1 MTPQDIREKT
11 FEKAMFGGY
20 DMAAVQNYQEE
31 VATELANAQKE
42 VAVLKGKM
50 KVLVDKIEEYRASED
65 AMRLAIL
72 SAQKVGKQIEDD
84 AQARADKILGEA
96 KNTSDRILGGLQH
109 ETANEEAKLLNAK
122 TSCAKF
128 LEDVR
133 NLCMNQLEYL
143 DKLSGSKTAA
153 AQPAAQPA
161 SVSAAPA
168 EPVSAPVEEEPYD
181 YVPLDAYGAAP
192 VEVVD
197 DLPPIDVPDGMG
209 AVPVADGSG
218 APAAAA
224 PMVLTDLERKSLAG
238 ERELLTM
245 LTSYPDLFR
254 TYADRICSIEWVD
267 PRHES
272 IAWAVLATPP
282 GTDPA
287 ACMDA
292 ARSVCPEA
300 ATLVSA
306 GRISATSKHPTE
318 TNIVFMLDTLEL
330 YTIKRRMRAA
340 QAKLRQDRSLDDEA
354 RRALTMQAM
363 QDSQRQRE
371 LQKSIGGVADPF
383 RLIGPEAAG
392 TEQA

>member
-42 VAVLKGKM
+42 IAVLKGKM

-84 AQARADKILGEA
+84 AKASADKILSEA

-109 ETANEEAKLLNAK
+109 ETANEEAKLLTAK

-143 DKLSGSKTAA
+143 DKIAGSKAVA

-168 EPVSAPVEEEPYD
+168 EPVSEPAQPEAPAAAQPVEAAA
-181 YVPLDAYGAAP
+181 VAAAP
-192 VEVVD
+192 VEAQPVEAD
-197 DLPPIDVPDGMG
+197 DT
-209 AVPVADGSG
+209 AADS
-218 APAAAA
+218 AA
-224 PMVLTDLERKSLAG
+224 D
-238 ERELLTM
+238 
-245 LTSYPDLFR
+245 D
-254 TYADRICSIEWVD
+254 
-267 PRHES
+267 
-272 IAWAVLATPP
+272 ATQ
-282 GTDPA
+282 
-287 ACMDA
+287 
-292 ARSVCPEA
+292 
-300 ATLVSA
+300 
-306 GRISATSKHPTE
+306 
-318 TNIVFMLDTLEL
+318 L
-330 YTIKRRMRAA
+330 YHF
-340 QAKLRQDRSLDDEA
+340 LHNS
-354 RRALTMQAM
+354 
-363 QDSQRQRE
+363 
-371 LQKSIGGVADPF
+371 
-383 RLIGPEAAG
+383 
-392 TEQA
+392 